1 MPPCNQVCGRAG
13 AISDSEGAED
23 PGGGT
28 EDLVVEEIGISILS
42 GGSMSSPLLMRV
54 ATGSMCVDAALS
66 GECLV
71 SPQTPEPRAGNRG
84 GAGLGVKSLQV
95 DLDSALT
102 CINPSSLSCL
112 YLLLLISDR
121 LSFAENH

>member
-13 AISDSEGAED
+13 VVSDSEGAED
-23 PGGGT
+23 PGGGI
-28 EDLVVEEIGISILS
+28 EDPVVEEIRISILG
-42 GGSMSSPLLMRV
+42 GGSVSSPLLTCV
-54 ATGSMCVDAALS
+54 ATGSMRVDAALS

-95 DLDSALT
+95 DLDSVLT
-102 CINPSSLSCL
+102 CINLSSLSCL
-112 YLLLLISDR
+112 YLLLISDR